1 MPKRDGK
8 EEQKKVKII
17 LDSRE
22 RLVKQILANYDCVIE
37 ERQLPVGDFVL
48 SDRVLVE
55 RKTAADFVQSI
66 LDGRLFNQLVAL
78 RQVQRPILIL
88 EGEKF
93 NERITKN
100 ALRGALGSI
109 AIDYQIPILWTK
121 DVEETTGLVYQ
132 IAKREQLVKKREVSI
147 RVKRKFRTLEEAQE
161 FLVAGLP
168 SVSTTLARR
177 LLEKLKTPEKVFTAS
192 DEELKEVHGI
202 GSELVARFK
211 KILKSEYKRKKER
224 KKGLA
229 RE

>member
-1 MPKRDGK
+1 MANEKK
-8 EEQKKVKII
+8 EEKKEQKKVKII
-17 LDSRE
+17 LDNRE
-22 RLVKQILANYDCVIE
+22 QLVKDLLNEYDCVIE

-48 SDRVLVE
+48 SDRVLIE

-66 LDGRLFNQLVAL
+66 LDGRLFNQLIAL
-78 RQVQRPILIL
+78 RQVQRPVLVL
-88 EGEKF
+88 EGDEF

-121 DVEETTGLVYQ
+121 DAKETAGLLYQ
-132 IAKREQLVKKREVSI
+132 IAKREQLGKKREVSI

-177 LLEKLKTPEKVFTAS
+177 LLTHLKTPEKVFTAS
-192 DEELKEVHGI
+192 EEELKQVQGI
-202 GSELVARFK
+202 GNELVARFK
-211 KILKSEYKRKKER
+211 NILKSEYKRGSEEKKTG
-224 KKGLA
+224 K
-229 RE
+229 